1 MNSIEELAKYIG
13 LDKVPKSWYEAYKNI
28 NKEEI
33 SLEKLLD
40 KRYFSNILE
49 FYRIDV
55 EEFKTNLF
63 ETIELIKKDKK
74 LKLILYLFYYI
85 LFIDRTGLYKDI
97 WNWEMSNNLFKN
109 SGSYMVPVI
118 ALLSGY
124 EIHKKNM
131 EKRNFDKEQIE
142 EQIKN
147 IKECCFLDKKR
158 FNIDGIGFRQM
169 VWGSYFIN
177 GKIIQ
182 VGRLQ
187 YEYPDEISN
196 EVLKYKEGNYMYIHI
211 PRGSKLNIDQVNDSI
226 CKSKNKIK
234 IFYPEIDISKLQYYT
249 ESWLLSNE
257 LDDILDKGSNILK
270 FKDKFDIIK
279 QTENN
284 KEFLNFVFQEKGE
297 KINFNFLKEDTK
309 LQKKLKKYLINNKK
323 LHIGLGVLKNN

>member
-1 MNSIEELAKYIG
+1 MNSVEELAKYIG
-13 LDKVPKSWYEAYKNI
+13 LVKVPKSWYEAFKNM
-28 NKEEI
+28 NMEEI
-33 SLEKLLD
+33 SLEKFLD

-49 FYRIDV
+49 FYRIDD

-74 LKLILYLFYYI
+74 LQLILYLFYYI
-85 LFIDRTGLYKDI
+85 LFIDRTELYKDI
-97 WNWEMSNNLFKN
+97 WNWEISNNLFKN
-109 SGSYMVPVI
+109 AGSYMVPVI
-118 ALLSGY
+118 ALLSGC

-131 EKRNFDKEQIE
+131 GKRNFDKEQIE

-147 IKECCFLDKKR
+147 IKACCFLDKKR
-158 FNIDGIGFRQM
+158 FNIDGIGFRQK
-169 VWGSYFIN
+169 VLGSYFKN

-187 YEYPDEISN
+187 YEYPDEIPN
-196 EVLKYKEGNYMYIHI
+196 EVLKYKEGNYMYI
-211 PRGSKLNIDQVNDSI
+211 
-226 CKSKNKIK
+226 
-234 IFYPEIDISKLQYYT
+234 T

-297 KINFNFLKEDTK
+297 KINYNFLKEDTK

-323 LHIGLGVLKNN
+323 IHIGLGVLKNN

>member
-1 MNSIEELAKYIG
+1 MNSVENLAEYIG
-13 LDKVPKSWYEAYKNI
+13 LDKVAKSWYEAFKNM
-28 NKEEI
+28 NMEEI
-33 SLEKLLD
+33 YFEKLLD

-49 FYRIDV
+49 FYRIDD

-63 ETIELIKKDKK
+63 KTIDLIKKDKK
-74 LKLILYLFYYI
+74 LQLILYLFYYI
-85 LFIDRTGLYKDI
+85 LYIDQTWLYKDI
-97 WNWEMSNNLFKN
+97 WNWEIYNNLFK
-109 SGSYMVPVI
+109 SAGSYMLPVI

-131 EKRNFDKEQIE
+131 KKRNFDKEQIE

-147 IKECCFLDKKR
+147 IKDCCFLDKKR

-187 YEYPDEISN
+187 YEYPDEIPN

-211 PRGSKLNIDQVNDSI
+211 PRGCILNIEQVNDSI

-257 LDDILDKGSNILK
+257 LDDILDKESNILK
-270 FKDKFDIIK
+270 FKNKFDIVK

-297 KINFNFLKEDTK
+297 KINYNFLKEDTK
-309 LQKKLKKYLINNKK
+309 LQKELKKYLVNNKK

>member
-1 MNSIEELAKYIG
+1 MNSVEELAKYIG
-13 LDKVPKSWYEAYKNI
+13 LVKVPKSWYEAFKNM
-28 NKEEI
+28 NMEEI

-49 FYRIDV
+49 FYRIDD
-55 EEFKTNLF
+55 EKFKTNLF

-74 LKLILYLFYYI
+74 LQLILYLFYYI
-85 LFIDRTGLYKDI
+85 LFIDRTELYKDI
-97 WNWEMSNNLFKN
+97 WNWEISNNLFKN
-109 SGSYMVPVI
+109 AGSYMVPVI
-118 ALLSGY
+118 ALLSGC

-131 EKRNFDKEQIE
+131 GKRNFDKEQIE

-147 IKECCFLDKKR
+147 IKDCCFLDKKR

-187 YEYPDEISN
+187 YEYPDEIPN

-234 IFYPEIDISKLQYYT
+234 NFYQEIDITKLQYYT

-297 KINFNFLKEDTK
+297 KINYNFLKEDTK

-323 LHIGLGVLKNN
+323 IHIGLGVLKNN

>member
-1 MNSIEELAKYIG
+1 MNSVEELAKYIG
-13 LDKVPKSWYEAYKNI
+13 LVKVPKSWYEAFKNM
-28 NKEEI
+28 NMEEI
-33 SLEKLLD
+33 SLEKFLD

-49 FYRIDV
+49 FYRIDD

-74 LKLILYLFYYI
+74 LQLILYLFYYI
-85 LFIDRTGLYKDI
+85 LFIDRTELYKDI
-97 WNWEMSNNLFKN
+97 WNWEISNNLFKN
-109 SGSYMVPVI
+109 AGSYMVPVI
-118 ALLSGY
+118 ALLSGC

-131 EKRNFDKEQIE
+131 GKRNFDKEQIE

-147 IKECCFLDKKR
+147 IKACCFLDKKR

-169 VWGSYFIN
+169 VLGSYFIN

-187 YEYPDEISN
+187 YEYPDEIPN
-196 EVLKYKEGNYMYIHI
+196 EVLKYKEGNYMYI
-211 PRGSKLNIDQVNDSI
+211 
-226 CKSKNKIK
+226 
-234 IFYPEIDISKLQYYT
+234 T

-297 KINFNFLKEDTK
+297 KINYNFLKEDTK

-323 LHIGLGVLKNN
+323 IHIGLGVLKNN

>member
-1 MNSIEELAKYIG
+1 MNSVEALAEYIG
-13 LDKVPKSWYEAYKNI
+13 LDKVPKSWYEAFKNM
-28 NKEEI
+28 NMEEI

-49 FYRIDV
+49 FYRIDD

-74 LKLILYLFYYI
+74 LQLILYLFYYI
-85 LFIDRTGLYKDI
+85 LFIDRTELYKDI
-97 WNWEMSNNLFKN
+97 WNWEISNNLFKN
-109 SGSYMVPVI
+109 AGSYMVPVI
-118 ALLSGY
+118 ALLSGC

-131 EKRNFDKEQIE
+131 GKRNFDKEQIE

-147 IKECCFLDKKR
+147 IKACCFLDKKR

-169 VWGSYFIN
+169 VLGSYFIN

-187 YEYPDEISN
+187 YEYPDEIPN
-196 EVLKYKEGNYMYIHI
+196 EVLKYKEGNYMYI
-211 PRGSKLNIDQVNDSI
+211 
-226 CKSKNKIK
+226 
-234 IFYPEIDISKLQYYT
+234 T

-297 KINFNFLKEDTK
+297 KINYNFLKEDTK
-309 LQKKLKKYLINNKK
+309 LQKELKKYLINNKK

>member
-1 MNSIEELAKYIG
+1 MNSVEALAEYIG
-13 LDKVPKSWYEAYKNI
+13 LDKVPKSWYEAFKNM
-28 NKEEI
+28 NMEEI

-40 KRYFSNILE
+40 KRYFSNIIE
-49 FYRIDV
+49 FYRIND

-63 ETIELIKKDKK
+63 KTIKLIKKDKK
-74 LKLILYLFYYI
+74 LQLILYLFYYI
-85 LFIDRTGLYKDI
+85 LFIDRTELYKDI
-97 WNWEMSNNLFKN
+97 WNWEISNNLFKN
-109 SGSYMVPVI
+109 AGSYMVPVI
-118 ALLSGY
+118 ALLSGC

-131 EKRNFDKEQIE
+131 GKRNFDKEQIE

-169 VWGSYFIN
+169 VLGSYFIN

-187 YEYPDEISN
+187 YEYPDEIPN
-196 EVLKYKEGNYMYIHI
+196 EVLKYKEGNYMYI
-211 PRGSKLNIDQVNDSI
+211 
-226 CKSKNKIK
+226 
-234 IFYPEIDISKLQYYT
+234 T

-309 LQKKLKKYLINNKK
+309 LQKELKKYLVNNKK

>member
-1 MNSIEELAKYIG
+1 MNSVEALAEYIG
-13 LDKVPKSWYEAYKNI
+13 LDKVPKSWYEAFKNM
-28 NKEEI
+28 NMEEI

-49 FYRIDV
+49 FYRIDD
-55 EEFKTNLF
+55 EKFKTNLF

-74 LKLILYLFYYI
+74 LQLILYLFYYI
-85 LFIDRTGLYKDI
+85 LFIDRTELYKDI
-97 WNWEMSNNLFKN
+97 WNWEISNNLFKN
-109 SGSYMVPVI
+109 AGSYMVPVI
-118 ALLSGY
+118 ALLSGC

-131 EKRNFDKEQIE
+131 GKRNFDKEQIE

-147 IKECCFLDKKR
+147 IKDCCFLDKKR

-187 YEYPDEISN
+187 YEYPDEIPN
-196 EVLKYKEGNYMYIHI
+196 EVLKYKEGNYMYI
-211 PRGSKLNIDQVNDSI
+211 
-226 CKSKNKIK
+226 
-234 IFYPEIDISKLQYYT
+234 T

-309 LQKKLKKYLINNKK
+309 LQKELKKYLVNNKK